1 MPKADENEPFFTQ
14 FLLVSAPTPAVRSQL
29 IEAHLP
35 LVRTVARRFA
45 GRDEPLED
53 LIQVGTIGLIK
64 AVDRYD
70 SGRGVALAA
79 FATPS
84 IAGEIRHHLRDR
96 SAPVRV
102 PRRLQA
108 AGVRVTS
115 VTLDCAGHVPDPVA
129 DAYDGLALDAA
140 LRSLHTREREVLRL
154 RFVEDLSQADIAART
169 GLSQAHV
176 SRTLRGAVQRLRE
189 MLVAGTNAVT

>member
-1 MPKADENEPFFTQ
+1 LT
-14 FLLVSAPTPAVRSQL
+14 PTARSRL
-29 IEAHLP
+29 IEGHLP

-70 SGRGVALAA
+70 ARRGVPLAA

-102 PRRLQA
+102 PRHLQA
-108 AGVRVTS
+108 AGVRVTTTS
-115 VTLDCAGHVPDPVA
+115 LDAAPELVDPLGA
-129 DAYDGLALDAA
+129 AQERLALDDA
-140 LRSLHTREREVLRL
+140 LRSLPAREREVLRL
-154 RFVEDLSQADIAART
+154 RFVEDLSQAQIAART
-169 GLSQAHV
+169 GLSQTHV
-176 SRTLRGAVQRLRE
+176 SRTLRGALQRLRE
-189 MLVAGTNAVT
+189 VLVAGTNAVS

>member
-1 MPKADENEPFFTQ
+1 M
-14 FLLVSAPTPAVRSQL
+14 TPAARSQL
-29 IEAHLP
+29 IEGHLP

-45 GRDEPLED
+45 GQNEPLED

-70 SGRGVALAA
+70 AGRGVALAA

-108 AGVRVTS
+108 AGLRVTS
-115 VTLDCAGHVPDPVA
+115 VTLEQADHVA
-129 DAYDGLALDAA
+129 DPDAGASDRLALDAA
-140 LRSLHTREREVLRL
+140 LRSLHTRERELLRL
-154 RFVEDLSQADIAART
+154 RFVEDLSQAQIAART
-169 GLSQAHV
+169 GLSQTHV
-176 SRTLRGAVQRLRE
+176 SRTLRGALQQLRE
-189 MLVAGTNAVT
+189 VLVAGTNAVT